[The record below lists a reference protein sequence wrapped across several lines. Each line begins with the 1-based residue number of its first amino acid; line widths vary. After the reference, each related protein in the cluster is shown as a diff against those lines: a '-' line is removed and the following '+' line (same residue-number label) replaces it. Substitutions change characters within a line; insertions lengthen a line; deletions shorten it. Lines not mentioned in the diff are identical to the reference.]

1 MRYLADLLT
10 LTRLILSIILIVISF
25 TGGTPEQAFVIFLT
39 AELTDTFDGTCARKW
54 PFPKDK
60 TPKYRKYAAQF
71 DMVSDVL
78 LAAGQVLFC
87 TLRVNWPVGLAVILY
102 YTVVCASLELILYG
116 KLFGHPDNCTKN
128 SLTKRN
134 FPLPKKIVLARRYL
148 YTICLGVVNAVIL
161 FATNWPD
168 PIKYG
173 LFAFGCSIF
182 VFIWFFLR
190 QRRKNVS
197 RDAVDIEQKLTK
209 EAKSSTREAKA
220 SAKGAK
226 VSASK
231 SSKSP
236 K

>member
-1 MRYLADLLT
+1 MVMKYLADILT
-10 LTRLILSIILIVISF
+10 LSRLILSIILIVLSF
-25 TGGTPEQAFVIFLT
+25 VGSPAENAFIIFLT

-71 DMVSDVL
+71 DIVSDVL

-87 TLRVNWPVGLAVILY
+87 TLQVNWIVGLIVIIY
-102 YTVVCASLELILYG
+102 YTFVCGSLELVLYG

-134 FPLPKKIVLARRYL
+134 FPLAKKIVLARRYL
-148 YTICLGVVNAVIL
+148 YTICLGMVNAFIL
-161 FATNWPD
+161 FATSWPT
-168 PIKYG
+168 PIKIG

-197 RDAVDIEQKLTK
+197 RDAVDIEKQLTDSATNKRKQKR
-209 EAKSSTREAKA
+209 S
-220 SAKGAK
+220 
-226 VSASK
+226 
-231 SSKSP
+231 
-236 K
+236 